1 MRRWQKTILVI
12 LAILY
17 VIPFAVIIW
26 HPESQKLGNQIDNWL
41 INNNMDNL
49 SVGNVAYYYAIIL
62 GALLLIILLLV
73 LFWPHAKDDVVLQ
86 KDKDGELR
94 LDNHGITA
102 FINRSLSGSS
112 LSNAHVMVKN
122 RAHSVRL
129 KVEAETPYRKAEIKR
144 LDDTKQ
150 KLDEDL
156 KHLLR
161 DTNISTIKTNII
173 IKQARQNK
181 KNTRVI

>member
-1 MRRWQKTILVI
+1 MRKWQKTILVI

-26 HPESQKLGNQIDNWL
+26 HPESQKLGNQIDKWL
-41 INNNMDNL
+41 VNNNMANL
-49 SVGNVAYYYAIIL
+49 SVSNISYYYAIIL
-62 GALLLIILLLV
+62 GALLLIILLFV

-86 KDKDGELR
+86 KDSNGELK
-94 LDNHGITA
+94 LDNRGITA
-102 FINRSLSGSS
+102 FIDRSLSGSS
-112 LSNAHVMVKN
+112 LNNAHVVIKN
-122 RAHSVRL
+122 RAHSVKL

-156 KHLLR
+156 KELLC
-161 DTNISTIKTNII
+161 DTSISTIKTDII

-181 KNTRVI
+181 KNTRVV